1 MALVTQGPSGTLD
14 SALQPLGLLGVVL
27 GSKRA
32 VSAPGG
38 EDMWT
43 GSGRSTGKD
52 TPFSQTDASLLDT
65 PAESAGFQGKADA
78 IAESTD

>member
-1 MALVTQGPSGTLD
+1 M
-14 SALQPLGLLGVVL
+14 

-32 VSAPGG
+32 VRAPGG

-52 TPFSQTDASLLDT
+52 GGPKPPLSQTGASLLDT
-65 PAESAGFQGKADA
+65 PAESAGFQEKANA
-78 IAESTD
+78 IAESAD